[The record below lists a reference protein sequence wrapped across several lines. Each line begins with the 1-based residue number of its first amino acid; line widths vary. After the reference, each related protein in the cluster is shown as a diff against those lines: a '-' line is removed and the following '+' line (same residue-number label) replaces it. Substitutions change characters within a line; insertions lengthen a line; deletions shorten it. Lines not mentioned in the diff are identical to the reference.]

1 MSKSKNTKAT
11 AKWPR
16 SWVYRLET
24 PKTRPNGAFSVLWN
38 SRTTKTSLFGL
49 VFVVRHREGGSGWV
63 VVVSVVALSGKEGG
77 WETFGGWLFVG
88 RRSLPA
94 LVPFGPISVFLV
106 ASDGRCRAVV
116 CSYLPLFC
124 RGCRFGSS
132 RRWTMVVGVVD
143 VETGKVNIEINHVLH
158 QMLYNNCRK
167 RKCESGG
174 ELGQIGGL
182 CTIPYSI

>member
-1 MSKSKNTKAT
+1 VGDF
-11 AKWPR
+11 WR
-16 SWVYRLET
+16 V
-24 PKTRPNGAFSVLWN
+24 
-38 SRTTKTSLFGL
+38 
-49 VFVVRHREGGSGWV
+49 VVR
-63 VVVSVVALSGKEGG
+63 
-77 WETFGGWLFVG
+77 
-88 RRSLPA
+88 RSSFLA
-94 LVPFGPISVFLV
+94 CFGPISVFLV

-167 RKCESGG
+167 RKCESWARWPCNVTGPSSRVSLPPIG
-174 ELGQIGGL
+174 QFPNGFWRALTLEANIIITQAKQSKIPELDSWQHQTGRHL
-182 CTIPYSI
+182 RDHLES